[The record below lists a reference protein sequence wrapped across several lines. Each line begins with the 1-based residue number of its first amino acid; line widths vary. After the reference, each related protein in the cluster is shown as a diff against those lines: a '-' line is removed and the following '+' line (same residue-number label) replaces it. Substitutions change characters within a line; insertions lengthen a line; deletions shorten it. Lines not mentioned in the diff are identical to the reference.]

1 MAGAP
6 QSEPMSS
13 SDAPRL
19 DPDVAIKL
27 EQLRALLRALPSAI
41 VAFSGGLDSTF
52 VLRVAREELG
62 ERVLALTTTSASL
75 PAHELEEARALATTI
90 GAAHLIVATDE
101 VAIADYA
108 GIPSTGCYFC
118 KDNLY
123 RICHAEAARRGITS
137 IVDGVNADDL
147 GDFRPGLKAADEKQI
162 RHPLVEAGMSKRDV
176 RLASAALGL
185 VTWDKPA
192 SPCLASRFPYGTA
205 ITRQRLRQV
214 ESAEAALR
222 RLGFREFRVR
232 FAEDTARLEI
242 SLDEIARCLEPEI
255 RDQIQ
260 ATLRAAGFRHVVL
273 DLAGFRSGS
282 LNEGVAG
289 AGPG

>member
-6 QSEPMSS
+6 QSERTSC
-13 SDAPRL
+13 SDGARL
-19 DPDVAIKL
+19 DPDVAAKL

-41 VAFSGGLDSTF
+41 VAFSGGVDSTF

-62 ERVLALTTTSASL
+62 EAVLALTTTSASL

-90 GAAHLIVATDE
+90 GAAHLVVATDE
-101 VAIADYA
+101 VAIAAYA
-108 GIPSTGCYFC
+108 SNPIDRCYFC

-123 RICHAEAARRGITS
+123 RICHAEAERRGIAS

-147 GDFRPGLKAADEKQI
+147 GDFRPGLKAAAEKQI
-162 RHPLVEAGMSKRDV
+162 RHPLVEVGMSKRDV

-205 ITRQRLRQV
+205 ITRQRLQRV

-242 SLDEIARCLEPEI
+242 ALDEIARCLEPEI
-255 RDQIQ
+255 RDEIH
-260 ATLRAAGFRHVVL
+260 AALRAAGFRHVVL

-289 AGPG
+289 AGPT